1 MLLFC
6 SPSYVPSNNIPNFSK
21 FRFLARLRSKRN
33 IYTDFKINSEK
44 KVFNA
49 SLNLEVNFSNSSSG
63 YLHIAFVDILKV
75 ICLLVCVSVLLNVCN
90 VDKKPFNS
98 KYFLVV
104 I

>member
-63 YLHIAFVDILKV
+63 YLHIAFANDCRHSEGNLFIGVCQCFAK
-75 ICLLVCVSVLLNVCN
+75 CL
-90 VDKKPFNS
+90 
-98 KYFLVV
+98 
-104 I
+104 